1 MLANPDTLASLP
13 TEVVDPL
20 LRSDTSKAQEYLQG
34 LLSSADV
41 GYKTVLRRRP
51 VPLTNGP
58 PDDDY
63 ILCFNIGSLKSTR
76 LYIDAV
82 YRKIAEFANL
92 LAGSDISKSPNGWV
106 RLQTLQSYD
115 GRDVPAIL
123 IPPLKTLLPPIN
135 SVSSPTAIF
144 ALCQR
149 TSWRHSLSSTLR
161 PPAKAADS
169 STPPMVLLRLLKAAQ
184 SKNTLYVLHRPPRPS
199 PVKAPPHLPLPA
211 PPISLAP
218 PQYGAYFCSDSVL
231 EPLKRYDINPKTRS
245 RDGYAIKL
253 HPLSS
258 CDSQAIADA
267 IAHSPLLGPQ
277 ADTLLLVDI
286 PSTQGS
292 HTWTLTVNGLLG
304 TYTAPIP
311 PSHFHSA
318 WQDPVQSMWTIP
330 ERHGTFSASVLPTY
344 FPNVPT
350 ARNDNLNIQ
359 ADGRLAAHLTYP
371 WTQLVLDMKELL
383 LSFDR
388 HLITC
393 LIANQVQGNDP
404 LHPDTVLS
412 SFLHH
417 LGQLILLIIA
427 PHDTDDAPPFLQH
440 PEIYGIEFWHA
451 HLNYA
456 CTRFAVSH
464 GPDRLL
470 GNQICHWTTGTSETC
485 MKVTHLVVFL
495 PPALGAYVLSRH
507 RTKVSSSLCS
517 ADDISMQDGPHT
529 LWINQ
534 SALLTPPAVLK
545 HQAEQITNARS
556 RAVEGSLA
564 PYTILFLANT
574 QIRSS
579 KNRVA

>member
-1 MLANPDTLASLP
+1 M
-13 TEVVDPL
+13 
-20 LRSDTSKAQEYLQG
+20 
-34 LLSSADV
+34 
-41 GYKTVLRRRP
+41 
-51 VPLTNGP
+51 
-58 PDDDY
+58 
-63 ILCFNIGSLKSTR
+63 
-76 LYIDAV
+76 
-82 YRKIAEFANL
+82 
-92 LAGSDISKSPNGWV
+92 
-106 RLQTLQSYD
+106 
-115 GRDVPAIL
+115 
-123 IPPLKTLLPPIN
+123 
-135 SVSSPTAIF
+135 SSPTVIF

-161 PPAKAADS
+161 PPAKAAVS

-184 SKNTLYVLHRPPRPS
+184 SKNTLYVLHRQPRPP
-199 PVKAPPHLPLPA
+199 PVKAPPHLPPSLLHSMELTFARTACSSLSNDMALTQKPVVGTA
-211 PPISLAP
+211 MLSNYILCPPVIP
-218 PQYGAYFCSDSVL
+218 R
-231 EPLKRYDINPKTRS
+231 PLQTLS
-245 RDGYAIKL
+245 RT
-253 HPLSS
+253 HPFVG
-258 CDSQAIADA
+258 
-267 IAHSPLLGPQ
+267 HR
-277 ADTLLLVDI
+277 
-286 PSTQGS
+286 
-292 HTWTLTVNGLLG
+292 WTLTANGLLG
-304 TYTAPIP
+304 TYIAPIP

-318 WQDPVQSMWTIP
+318 WQDPAQPMWTNP
-330 ERHGTFSASVLPTY
+330 ERHGTSSASVLPTY

-350 ARNDNLNIQ
+350 ARDDNLNVQ
-359 ADGRLAAHLTYP
+359 ADGRLAAHLRETPAPHILEEDAEPNEELTGNDFTYSHDTTTAFQELLTMIDSTTKELPDVLSTKHYAALTQLPLTYP
-371 WTQLVLDMKELL
+371 WARLVLDMKELL

-404 LHPDTVLS
+404 PHPGTVLS

-456 CTRFAVSH
+456 CARFAVSQ

-507 RTKVSSSLCS
+507 RTKVSSSLSS
-517 ADDISMQDGPHT
+517 ADDISTQDGPHT
-529 LWINQ
+529 LRINQ

-556 RAVEGSLA
+556 RAAEGSLA
-564 PYTILFLANT
+564 PYTIPLLANT
-574 QIRSS
+574 QVRSS
-579 KNRVA
+579 KNRVAWTLKFTLPTPAEEGTTRRFSAVPKGYGPSGAQALEGAVRYARPFDPQL

>member
-1 MLANPDTLASLP
+1 MAGFACKPSKVMT
-13 TEVVDPL
+13 VVMY
-20 LRSDTSKAQEYLQG
+20 Q
-34 LLSSADV
+34 
-41 GYKTVLRRRP
+41 
-51 VPLTNGP
+51 
-58 PDDDY
+58 
-63 ILCFNIGSLKSTR
+63 
-76 LYIDAV
+76 
-82 YRKIAEFANL
+82 
-92 LAGSDISKSPNGWV
+92 
-106 RLQTLQSYD
+106 
-115 GRDVPAIL
+115 AIL

-184 SKNTLYVLHRPPRPS
+184 SKNTRYVLHRPPRPS
-199 PVKAPPHLPLPA
+199 PVKAPPHLPPSLLHSMELTFARTVCSSLSNDMASTQKPA
-211 PPISLAP
+211 VGTAMLSNYILCPPVIHR
-218 PQYGAYFCSDSVL
+218 
-231 EPLKRYDINPKTRS
+231 PLQTLLRT
-245 RDGYAIKL
+245 
-253 HPLSS
+253 PLR
-258 CDSQAIADA
+258 
-267 IAHSPLLGPQ
+267 GPQ

-286 PSTQGS
+286 PSTRGS

-304 TYTAPIP
+304 TYIAPIP

-318 WQDPVQSMWTIP
+318 WQDPAQPMWTNP
-330 ERHGTFSASVLPTY
+330 ERHGTSSASVLPTY

-350 ARNDNLNIQ
+350 ARDDNLNVQ
-359 ADGRLAAHLTYP
+359 ADGRLAAHLRETPAPHIMEEDAEPNEELTGNDFTYSHDTTTAFQELLTMVDSTTKELPDVLSTKHYAALTQLPLTYP
-371 WTQLVLDMKELL
+371 WARLVLDMKELL

-404 LHPDTVLS
+404 PHPGTVLS

-464 GPDRLL
+464 GHDRLL

-507 RTKVSSSLCS
+507 RTKVSSSLSS

-529 LWINQ
+529 LRIN
-534 SALLTPPAVLK
+534 
-545 HQAEQITNARS
+545 
-556 RAVEGSLA
+556 
-564 PYTILFLANT
+564 
-574 QIRSS
+574 
-579 KNRVA
+579 